1 MHIEIRKPNS
11 RPFIIAWVYR
21 PPDSSLDFFTSFEN
35 LIKGIDNEDMELHIL
50 GNLNGDLL
58 KTVPDQPKKKWLIP
72 IISVNEA
79 TRLTKTSA
87 SLLDYYKTT
96 KPEKITISG
105 VIHTRNSDH
114 SLIFKGMWKGM

>member
-11 RPFIIAWVYR
+11 RPFIIASVYR

-58 KTVPDQPKKKWLIP
+58 KTVPDQPKKK
-72 IISVNEA
+72 
-79 TRLTKTSA
+79 
-87 SLLDYYKTT
+87 
-96 KPEKITISG
+96 
-105 VIHTRNSDH
+105 
-114 SLIFKGMWKGM
+114 